1 MDIFGT
7 LIARPFGWVFWAILQ
22 VINNYGIAII
32 FFTVIV
38 KILLYPLQYKSKKG
52 MLGQQRLQPKLKELE
67 QKCKGDRNLY
77 NTEVQKLY
85 TENGVSPMSGCL
97 PMLLLL
103 PVMFGLYRV
112 IREPIKYVLGL
123 SSQTTT
129 SIMEGIKSVA
139 APGSEALKHMTD
151 MLSGAEA
158 INEITI
164 LRYVN
169 LLGDKIGDYKG
180 LMDIN
185 MSFLGLDL
193 TQIPSV
199 AFEWLIL
206 LPIISG
212 ITAFLQSYI
221 TQDLQVKL
229 TGVQPAAGASN
240 KMLLYSM
247 PLVSVF
253 IGFTLPAGLT
263 LYWIAN
269 SVLGIAQ
276 EYILQAQMT
285 KIWKKLEAED
295 KAAAER
301 KMAQR
306 EEAKQANREIQKKNA
321 GNPKKETK
329 KPTKTYKLSRP
340 SKSDDDE

>member
-32 FFTVIV
+32 FFTVAV

-112 IREPIKYVLGL
+112 IRQPITYVLGL
-123 SSQTTT
+123 NSQIKP
-129 SIMEGIKSVA
+129 IMEGIKSVA
-139 APGSEALKHMTD
+139 ASGSEALTHMTD

-158 INEITI
+158 VNEITI

-180 LMDIN
+180 LMQIN

-221 TQDLQVKL
+221 TQNLQVKL
-229 TGVQPAAGASN
+229 TGTQPAGGASS
-240 KMLLYSM
+240 KMLIYSM

-269 SVLGIAQ
+269 NILGIAQ
-276 EYILQAQMT
+276 EYILQAQMS
-285 KIWKKLEAED
+285 KIWNKLEAED
-295 KAAAER
+295 KAAADR

-306 EEAKQANREIQKKNA
+306 EEAKQANREIQKKNT
-321 GNPKKETK
+321 GSPKKEIK

-340 SKSDDDE
+340 SKNDDDE